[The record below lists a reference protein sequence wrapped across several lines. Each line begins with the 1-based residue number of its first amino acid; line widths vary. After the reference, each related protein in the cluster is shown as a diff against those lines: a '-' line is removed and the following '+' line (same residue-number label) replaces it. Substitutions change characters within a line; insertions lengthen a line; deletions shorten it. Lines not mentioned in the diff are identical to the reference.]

1 MGFLRNVCALQVA
14 LALLAA
20 PAAAA
25 EWVVTKDFPAEGS
38 LYGTEKSG
46 SGWLTEG
53 GETPPF
59 VSKDDFISASINE
72 PAFDNVTRMVF
83 TFQFNN
89 QLDGYSPGF
98 GVYLNGE
105 TIGTWSITPCGMCG
119 IQEYTLDYD
128 FDPVGPLGGTPGLY
142 LFGFGMLRDVPDGKG
157 YMTFLDGGSV
167 TIYGNTVAVPE
178 PGTWALLIVGF
189 AMVGLTLRARRQRPP
204 SRMGRTSAS

>member
-1 MGFLRNVCALQVA
+1 MGILRNVCALPVA

-25 EWVVTKDFPAEGS
+25 EWVVTKEFPAEGS

-46 SGWLTEG
+46 SGWLAEG

-59 VSKDDFISASINE
+59 VSEGDFISREINE
-72 PAFDNVTRMVF
+72 LAFDNVTGMTF
-83 TFQFNN
+83 TFQINN

-98 GVYLNGE
+98 GAVLNGE
-105 TIGTWSITPCGMCG
+105 IVGTWSFVPCGLCG
-119 IQEYTLDYD
+119 IQEYTLAFD
-128 FDPVGPLGGTPGLY
+128 FDPVGPLFGTPGLY
-142 LFGFGMLRDVPDGKG
+142 QFGFTTLRDTPEGKG
-157 YMTFLDGGSV
+157 YVSFLDGGSV

-189 AMVGLTLRARRQRPP
+189 AMAGSALRARRPRRLTQI
-204 SRMGRTSAS
+204 G